1 MLQKKFERAKI
12 SSRAKYLDTEESP
25 SSFLR
30 VEKQNAAK
38 STISELSMD
47 GKTVRETADI
57 LMMMMMM
64 VLV

>member
-1 MLQKKFERAKI
+1 
-12 SSRAKYLDTEESP
+12 LDTEESP
-25 SSFLR
+25 SSFLH

-38 STISELSMD
+38 STICELSMD

-57 LMMMMMM
+57 LMMMMVVVV